1 MHCLNYA
8 RINVFVLF
16 YRMSDKRHFKEKEH
30 EDHLAMSQR
39 NLLNALFLCAVN
51 TLFMIAGI
59 FLNSVVI
66 ISLWRSQIGKKPCYF
81 MIRILSCF
89 DLVVVT
95 VTHPLLLLST
105 ITMYL
110 GDVSELR
117 ETIRLHICILLQG
130 FSMISLFVLNM
141 ERFLA
146 ITYPFFYKRVVT
158 KQRLLSCLAV
168 MLFLMIVKTTLS
180 YYEIE
185 AAKIVIYVCA
195 PVFMSLFVYLNYKM
209 FVIAKSKQ
217 AEDIIVLGSEASGET
232 KKAKRFVSFKRI
244 STCSLVVVCSFIC
257 FCPGIVYSV
266 LCWECETPF
275 HEKQLFLLGLWAD
288 TSFSLSSTFNCLI
301 FFWRNTVL
309 RREGMKI
316 IKCCREQ
323 INGK

>member
-1 MHCLNYA
+1 
-8 RINVFVLF
+8 
-16 YRMSDKRHFKEKEH
+16 MSDKSHFKEKEH
-30 EDHLAMSQR
+30 QDHLAMSQL

-51 TLFMIAGI
+51 ALFMIAGI

-95 VTHPLLLLST
+95 VTHPLLLLLT

-117 ETIRLHICILLQG
+117 EKISLHICILLQG

-185 AAKIVIYVCA
+185 AAKIIMTICV
-195 PVFMSLFVYLNYKM
+195 PVFLCMLVYLNYKM

-217 AEDIIVLGSEASGET
+217 ANDIIVLGSQASSET
-232 KKAKRFVSFKRI
+232 EKKKRFVSFKRI
-244 STCSLVVVCSFIC
+244 STCSLAVVCTLIC
-257 FCPGIVYSV
+257 FCPSIVLLA
-266 LCWECETPF
+266 LCWMRETSLCQ
-275 HEKQLFLLGLWAD
+275 KQFTSLELWVS
-288 TSFSLSSTFNCLI
+288 TSFSMSSTFNCLI
-301 FFWRNTVL
+301 FFWRITLL

-316 IKCCREQ
+316 IKCSRDQ
-323 INGK
+323 FT

>member
-1 MHCLNYA
+1 
-8 RINVFVLF
+8 
-16 YRMSDKRHFKEKEH
+16 
-30 EDHLAMSQR
+30 MSQL

-51 TLFMIAGI
+51 ALFMIAGI

-95 VTHPLLLLST
+95 VTHPLLLLLT

-117 ETIRLHICILLQG
+117 EKISLHIYTLLQC

-185 AAKIVIYVCA
+185 AAKIVVYGGA

-217 AEDIIVLGSEASGET
+217 ANDIVLGSEASGET
-232 KKAKRFVSFKRI
+232 KKAKRFVGFKRI
-244 STCSLVVVCSFIC
+244 STCSLVVVCTFIY

-275 HEKQLFLLGLWAD
+275 HEKQFLLLELWAD
-288 TSFSLSSTFNCLI
+288 TCFSLSSTFNCLI

-316 IKCCREQ
+316 IKCSREQ

>member
-1 MHCLNYA
+1 MPWHVLALNKTNERQA
-8 RINVFVLF
+8 SLQG
-16 YRMSDKRHFKEKEH
+16 KEH
-30 EDHLAMSQR
+30 QDHLAMSQL

-51 TLFMIAGI
+51 ALFMIAGI

-89 DLVVVT
+89 DLLVVT

-117 ETIRLHICILLQG
+117 EKNRLHICVLLQC
-130 FSMISLFVLNM
+130 FSMPSLFVLNM

-158 KQRLLSCLAV
+158 KERLLSCLAAI
-168 MLFLMIVKTTLS
+168 LFVMIVQTTLS
-180 YYEIE
+180 YYEIK
-185 AAKIVIYVCA
+185 AAKIMITVFL
-195 PVFMSLFVYLNYKM
+195 PVFVSILVYLNYKM

-217 AEDIIVLGSEASGET
+217 ANDIIVLGSQAPSVTEKE
-232 KKAKRFVSFKRI
+232 KRFVIFKRI
-244 STCSLVVVCSFIC
+244 STCSLAVVCTFIC
-257 FCPGIVYSV
+257 FCPSIVILA
-266 LCWECETPF
+266 LCWMRETSLCQ
-275 HEKQLFLLGLWAD
+275 KQFTPLELWAS
-288 TSFSLSSTFNCLI
+288 TSFSMSSTFNCLI
-301 FFWRNTVL
+301 FFWRITLL

-316 IKCCREQ
+316 IKCSRDQ
-323 INGK
+323 FT

>member
-1 MHCLNYA
+1 
-8 RINVFVLF
+8 
-16 YRMSDKRHFKEKEH
+16 MSDKRHLKEKEH
-30 EDHLAMSQR
+30 QDHLAMSQL
-39 NLLNALFLCAVN
+39 NVLNALFLCAVN
-51 TLFMIAGI
+51 ALFMIAGI

-81 MIRILSCF
+81 MILILSCF

-117 ETIRLHICILLQG
+117 EKIRLHICILLQG
-130 FSMISLFVLNM
+130 FSMISLFVLNI

-158 KQRLLSCLAV
+158 KERLLSYLTAIMFV
-168 MLFLMIVKTTLS
+168 MIVQNTLS

-185 AAKIVIYVCA
+185 AAKIMITVTLSMF
-195 PVFMSLFVYLNYKM
+195 VFMLIYLNYKM

-217 AEDIIVLGSEASGET
+217 ANDIIVLGSQASSQTE
-232 KKAKRFVSFKRI
+232 KQKRFVSFKRI
-244 STCSLVVVCSFIC
+244 STCSLAVVCTIIC
-257 FCPGIVYSV
+257 SCPSIVYSG
-266 LCWECETPF
+266 LCWKWKTPL
-275 HEKQLFLLGLWAD
+275 HGKQFFLLGLWVH
-288 TSFSLSSTFNCLI
+288 TSLSLSSTFNCLI

-316 IKCCREQ
+316 IKCSRDQ
-323 INGK
+323 FT